1 MREALEITAMA
12 FVLVTLTL
20 PTVLISFDAMD
31 ELETNYQGK
40 RLRYY
45 ELGGNDLLLNTNDVC
60 AILEFKPAI
69 LNNKFV
75 DLADAASAALQ
86 LNETLDCTP

>member
-1 MREALEITAMA
+1 
-12 FVLVTLTL
+12 
-20 PTVLISFDAMD
+20 MD

-40 RLRYY
+40 RVRYY
-45 ELGGNDLLLNTNDVC
+45 EFGGNDLLLNTNDVC
-60 AILEFKPAI
+60 AILESKPTF

-86 LNETLDCTP
+86 INETFSDWLLVKFSGYNPNTPLRTQE